1 VRHAFQWTPSPL
13 GVDVI
18 GIGADQQMVGR
29 VKIKVVAQVDEAL
42 RTKSPITSW
51 CLKVNAGSCKAPTN
65 KTELE
70 SSFDVDTTMI
80 QDGNQVITIAVTDSL
95 GRQTTKS
102 IPVMIANGLPQ
113 IGVPKIVRKPAKGR
127 GITVQVQFGLSR
139 ASSGTLRVRRIDQK
153 KSFVIP
159 VTLGASPAQKVLVG
173 GLVAGKAYQFEV
185 TASNA
190 NGRSASAVFE
200 YRAK

>member
-1 VRHAFQWTPSPL
+1 
-13 GVDVI
+13 
-18 GIGADQQMVGR
+18 M
-29 VKIKVVAQVDEAL
+29 
-42 RTKSPITSW
+42 
-51 CLKVNAGSCKAPTN
+51 APT
-65 KTELE
+65 KKAALE

-95 GRQTTKS
+95 GRETKKS

-113 IGVPKIVRKPAKGR
+113 IGVPKIVKKSAKGR

-159 VTLGASPAQKVLVG
+159 VTMDASPTQKVLVG

-185 TASNA
+185 TAANV